1 MTKEEPQKDHIRIVS
16 LSPNRYVRV
25 LLMIAGTFFVAVGLI
40 GIILPILPTTP
51 FLLLAAACYSKS
63 SERCHRW
70 LLTNRLF
77 GNYIRNYLQGKGI
90 PMKVKLSTIA
100 FLWLTIS
107 VSAFFFVEILW
118 VRILLYVIA
127 IGVTAHI
134 LTLRTLKP
142 TRET

>member
-1 MTKEEPQKDHIRIVS
+1 MKKERPEKDYIHIIN

-40 GIILPILPTTP
+40 GVILPILPTTP

-77 GNYIRNYLQGKGI
+77 GNYIHNYLRGRGI
-90 PMKVKLSTIA
+90 PMRVKLSTIG
-100 FLWLTIS
+100 FLWVTIS
-107 VSAFFFVEILW
+107 VSAFFFVNILW
-118 VRILLYVIA
+118 VRLLLFVIA
-127 IGVTAHI
+127 IGVTLHI

-142 TRET
+142 D